1 MCKIIEIC
9 FLIALLSIVRAV
21 KITENN
27 GENLYLV
34 AKPKV
39 PKRRPE
45 IVDFSPQ
52 IINHN
57 NDDAI
62 RIVEPPRYFQDQKR
76 HYFQR
81 PPHEMREAMAS
92 EYNPQVVYQRDRRVT
107 PEQQM
112 QHQIQQQM
120 QHQMYMHQQ
129 QQQPHQQQQQ
139 PHRNEMSEDQP
150 QALPLIHAPTFI
162 PKNSPPHI
170 TAQHSLNINH
180 PRPNPPDVQALHN
193 QLDQI
198 KHRQKKFF
206 GDEKKRKR
214 KNKPVILPP
223 SILKQYGFVDSS
235 ETQLSPEQ
243 IPVYESYPQ
252 QHQQPETTTFQPFQ
266 VLSQVRQRDTLQHKL
281 KNTAV
286 PVPPPNI
293 RERIKTKQVHT
304 IFNEQGY
311 KDSQFDQGNSEGF
324 RNVQRQKRK
333 RIRNRSRTKRDL
345 EVVANMDDI
354 EEVSELPVALT
365 LMSSNGI
372 KLSGEALLKH
382 LTQLIKN
389 TSKYLPE
396 DTDDESSA
404 KMDAIIL
411 EPEIMDN
418 LLKTTVSKSKPDLD
432 VTEPKSTL
440 EIFPFQ
446 HLAENESFNEA
457 IDNKSQIPQK
467 FPSILLYND
476 IMTNIRSMLTS
487 ENALEIINLPKRKQ
501 ERKLKILP
509 IKRAELK
516 LPAHISKYLPKDL
529 HKFFMVKPTGKIY
542 EVTMKNDGTKNKRNA
557 NNQHKRKISKVS
569 ESYIPPSFESDD
581 NLISQSQRKSVSKR
595 FNRYRRY
602 R

>member
-9 FLIALLSIVRAV
+9 FLIAILSIVRAV
-21 KITENN
+21 KITENK
-27 GENLYLV
+27 GENVYIV

-39 PKRRPE
+39 QKRRPE

-81 PPHEMREAMAS
+81 PHEMREAMAS
-92 EYNPQVVYQRDRRVT
+92 EFNPQIIYQRERRLS
-107 PEQQM
+107 PEQQHQQQM
-112 QHQIQQQM
+112 HQQIQQQM
-120 QHQMYMHQQ
+120 QHQIQMQMQH
-129 QQQPHQQQQQ
+129 
-139 PHRNEMSEDQP
+139 EVVGDQP
-150 QALPLIHAPTFI
+150 QAMPLIHAPTFI
-162 PKNSPPHI
+162 PKNAPPHI
-170 TAQHSLNINH
+170 TAQHALNINH
-180 PRPNPPDVQALHN
+180 PRPSPPDVQALHQ
-193 QLDQI
+193 QLDHI
-198 KHRQKKFF
+198 KHHQKKFF
-206 GDEKKRKR
+206 DDEKKRKR
-214 KNKPVILPP
+214 KAKPTNQVILPP
-223 SILKQYGFVDSS
+223 SVLKQYGFIDSS
-235 ETQLSPEQ
+235 ETKQSPEQ

-252 QHQQPETTTFQPFQ
+252 QQEIQTTTFQPFQ

-286 PVPPPNI
+286 PPNI
-293 RERIKTKQVHT
+293 RERVKTKKTHT
-304 IFNEQGY
+304 IFNEQAY
-311 KDSQFDQGNSEGF
+311 KDVQFDHGDTERF

-333 RIRNRSRTKRDL
+333 RIRTRSRNKRDL
-345 EVVANMDDI
+345 EVVANVDDI
-354 EEVSELPVALT
+354 QGVSELPVALT

-396 DTDDESSA
+396 DADESSA
-404 KMDAIIL
+404 KIDAIIL
-411 EPEIMDN
+411 EPDIMDN
-418 LLKTTVSKSKPDLD
+418 LLKTTVSKIKPELEAS
-432 VTEPKSTL
+432 EPTSTL

-446 HLAENESFNEA
+446 HLAENESFNDA

-467 FPSILLYND
+467 FPSILVYND

-487 ENALEIINLPKRKQ
+487 ENALEIINLPKTKQ

-509 IKRAELK
+509 INQAELK
-516 LPAHISKYLPKDL
+516 VPAYMSKYLPEDL
-529 HKFFMVKPTGKIY
+529 RKFFMVKPTGKIY
-542 EVTMKNDGTKNKRNA
+542 EVTMKQNGGKKNKRNT

-569 ESYIPPSFESDD
+569 ESYLPPSFESDD
-581 NLISQSQRKSVSKR
+581 NLISQSQRKSVIKR
-595 FNRYRRY
+595 NNRYRRY